1 MFFVPRHSVQRKLIQ
16 RRLQHAFRE
25 VWKTLLYAYVSLHP
39 CCLFLVYL
47 SYPLQSERVSKETNA
62 WLFVAAQ
69 HPNAS
74 GQFIHYTSPRL
85 RREAKDNTKEIVQQ
99 FHTTVNSLMNAR
111 RKDALEMGRAL
122 EISRH
127 ELAQKEDEVCKQV
140 DEIHEKDALLAK
152 YKDMLG
158 IDKQ

>member
-1 MFFVPRHSVQRKLIQ
+1 MEDIVVR
-16 RRLQHAFRE
+16 
-25 VWKTLLYAYVSLHP
+25 
-39 CCLFLVYL
+39 
-47 SYPLQSERVSKETNA
+47 SECVSKETNA

-85 RREAKDNTKEIVQQ
+85 RRKEKEDTKEIVQQ
-99 FHTTVNSLMNAR
+99 FHATVNSLMNAR

-122 EISRH
+122 ENSRH
-127 ELAQKEDEVCKQV
+127 ELAQKEDEVRKQV
-140 DEIHEKDALLAK
+140 DEIRKKDALLAK